1 MEHNKKGKPIH
12 DLLVSAWDE
21 EDDSAE
27 EEDDVEFGQP
37 TPGLDKPVQPIQH
50 EAITTSQYNE
60 KEERRDY

>member
-1 MEHNKKGKPIH
+1 MT
-12 DLLVSAWDE
+12 LLVSAWDV

-50 EAITTSQYNE
+50 EAMPTS
-60 KEERRDY
+60 